1 MSQQANISASK
12 TFGSRFIF
20 FRRFQ
25 EYRYLPDFL
34 MFMETR
40 KQQGS
45 VRRGISMIRTFDGSI
60 PRTMQGHAGSD
71 AELSRELIGVSLVP
85 RSTRSSESL
94 GSLEFPEGL

>member
-1 MSQQANISASK
+1 MCQQTNITASK

-25 EYRYLPDFL
+25 GYRYLPDFL
-34 MFMETR
+34 TFMEMR

-45 VRRGISMIRTFDGSI
+45 VRRRISMIRSFDGSVL
-60 PRTMQGHAGSD
+60 RTMQGHEGSD
-71 AELSRELIGVSLVP
+71 PELSRELIGVSLVP